1 MAIQTILAFFSYFAI
16 LLSIGIIFHK
26 KQTSNAEFIVG
37 NRSLNYWLTA
47 LSAHASDM
55 SAWLFMGL
63 PMAVYVSG
71 LSASWIAFGLL
82 LGMYLNWRLVAKRL
96 RISTER
102 YNCCT
107 LSSYFEKRFND
118 KSGTLRL
125 LSAIILVFFLIHYI
139 AATLTAMGQIFE
151 SVFHIDYYVGLTFA
165 TFVIVIYT
173 FVGGFVTIAWT
184 DLFQALFLL
193 FAIIL
198 TPIVAYFYMGEGANR
213 LIELTAKKEGFLSFL
228 DQGITSASIT
238 TAVLTALS
246 WGLGYFGMPHIITK
260 FMGIKDPQELKKSMY
275 LGMGWQ
281 FLALGTAVLV
291 GIIGAAFFEEQLDNP
306 QLVFIDMVKAIFN
319 PFFGG
324 LILCGVVAANLSTMD
339 SQLLVCASAIG
350 EDLYSHFGKKNA
362 TAQEKV
368 RVTQGAVIVV
378 ALTSL
383 IISFGKSKAVLDTV
397 FYAWAGLGASFGPL
411 VLASLYLES
420 ANKYGAVAG
429 IVIGGL
435 VACFWHLINPYVVD
449 YEIPSMIPAFFLGFF
464 TIIVVSL
471 ASKRNFLQQ
480 HMI

>member
-1 MAIQTILAFFSYFAI
+1 MAIQTILAFFCYFLV
-16 LLSIGIIFHK
+16 LLSIGMICHK

-82 LGMYLNWRLVAKRL
+82 IGMFLNWKLVATRL
-96 RISTER
+96 RISTEQ

-107 LSSYFEKRFND
+107 LSSYFEKRFDD
-118 KSGTLRL
+118 KSGTIRF
-125 LSAIILVFFLIHYI
+125 LSAVMLVFFLIHYI

-151 SVFHIDYYVGLTFA
+151 SVFYIDYYIGLTFA
-165 TFVIVIYT
+165 TVVIVIYT
-173 FVGGFVTIAWT
+173 FAGGFVTIAWT

-198 TPIVAYFYMGEGANR
+198 TPIVAYFYMGNGANR
-213 LIELTAKKEGFLSFL
+213 LIELTAENEGFLSFL
-228 DQGITSASIT
+228 DKGISGASV
-238 TAVLTALS
+238 TAAILTALS

-260 FMGIKDPQELKKSMY
+260 FMGIKDPKALKKSMY
-275 LGMGWQ
+275 LGMSWQ
-281 FLALGTAVLV
+281 VLALGTAVLV
-291 GIIGAAFFEEQLDNP
+291 GIIGAAFFEDELANP
-306 QLVFIDMVKAIFN
+306 QLVFIDMVKIIFN

-350 EDLYSHFGKKNA
+350 EDLYSRFGQKNA
-362 TAQEKV
+362 TAQKKV
-368 RVTQGAVIVV
+368 RVTRGAVIAV

-383 IISFGKSKAVLDTV
+383 LISFGKSKAVLDTV
-397 FYAWAGLGASFGPL
+397 LYAWAGLGASFGPV
-411 VLASLYLES
+411 VLASLYFER
-420 ANKYGAVAG
+420 ANKYGAIAG
-429 IVIGGL
+429 IVIGGV
-435 VACFWHLINPYVVD
+435 VACFWHLINPYLID
-449 YEIPSMIPAFFLGFF
+449 YEIPSMIPAFFLGLFS
-464 TIIVVSL
+464 IVTVSL
-471 ASKRNFLQQ
+471 VTKEGVMHK